1 MMAIS
6 LYGFSIEMLYVEIC
20 ISETRRK
27 SRHLRNGEFWY
38 EIENCKDKAGSPSFF
53 PEKKSREPILQL

>member
-1 MMAIS
+1 M
-6 LYGFSIEMLYVEIC
+6 EMIQLENC

-38 EIENCKDKAGSPSFF
+38 EIENCKEKEDSPLFF
-53 PEKKSREPILQL
+53 SGKKGGEERL

>member
-1 MMAIS
+1 M
-6 LYGFSIEMLYVEIC
+6 EMYNLENC

-53 PEKKSREPILQL
+53 PEKKSREPKFQL

>member
-1 MMAIS
+1 MAIS
-6 LYGFSIEMLYVEIC
+6 FCELSIEMLHVEIC